1 MNFDLG
7 PYSDF
12 IWPAYAVSVLGLLAA
27 TLWTW
32 MSWRKARARLA
43 ALEKE
48 PRLAALERK

>member
-12 IWPAYAVSVLGLLAA
+12 IWPAYAVSALGLLIA

-32 MSWRKARARLA
+32 ASWRKARSRLPR
-43 ALEKE
+43 LKE

>member
-12 IWPAYAVSVLGLLAA
+12 IWPAYAASALGLLGA

-32 MSWRKARARLA
+32 MSWRKAQSRLA

-48 PRLAALERK
+48 PRLAELERK